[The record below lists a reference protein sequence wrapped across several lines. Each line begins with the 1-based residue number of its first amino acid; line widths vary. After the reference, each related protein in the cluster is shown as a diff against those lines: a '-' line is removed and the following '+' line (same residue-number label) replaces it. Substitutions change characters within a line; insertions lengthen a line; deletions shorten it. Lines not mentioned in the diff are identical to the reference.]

1 MRDGKQSP
9 LNQKLAG
16 LEVKKKKRKQMYLK
30 HTLGQHAH
38 YNHQSQSKM
47 CIRMKREISKCV
59 INTQT
64 IK

>member
-1 MRDGKQSP
+1 
-9 LNQKLAG
+9 
-16 LEVKKKKRKQMYLK
+16 MYLK

-38 YNHQSQSKM
+38 YNYKSQSKM